1 MKVELK
7 QKKKAFTMLSNEI
20 AKDINLSL
28 KAKGMS
34 LIIAHFPSDWTF
46 YEEKLQDYTSDGKT
60 AISNALKELEVSG
73 YLFRKQ
79 LREKGRF
86 SNKLWIFSDEKL
98 SSEDLKDFTEMRKT
112 DVGKNDDGKPPATNT
127 HSNQTKESNKKNTQK
142 KNKRRAYYEFVN
154 RLKDNALSYPDLT
167 INFEDKRYCF
177 AKINGQLLLQDV
189 VSKIILSK
197 IHADR
202 IYQKMA
208 LSLDLVIDR
217 EIVK

>member
-1 MKVELK
+1 MKNKLK
-7 QKKKAFTMLSNEI
+7 KTNFTMISNVI
-20 AKDINLSL
+20 VRDNQLSL
-28 KAKGMS
+28 KAKGMA
-34 LIIAHFPSDWTF
+34 LILSHFPPNWHF
-46 YEEKLQDYTSDGKT
+46 YQEKLQDYVLDRRT
-60 AISNALKELEVSG
+60 AVSNALKELENRG
-73 YLFRKQ
+73 YLKRMQ
-79 LREKGRF
+79 IRENGRF
-86 SNKLWIFSDEKL
+86 SNKIWKFNDECILGSDE
-98 SSEDLKDFTEMRKT
+98 TESRKT
-112 DVGKNDDGKPPATNT
+112 TTTNT
-127 HSNQTKESNKKNTQK
+127 HSNNIKESNKKNTQK